1 MKRVRDKYKNFRQMA
16 KRTGNS
22 DDLIPES
29 VIFRKTPTKRK
40 RMTSSNDENEV
51 INSHTNDS
59 DVTHISETQLTPIAE
74 NHDESEGNGY
84 TLISSLIKIVG
95 KSSNFRDLVKQY
107 PFVCTSEGFESQ
119 INGNIAERYEHLH
132 DSHNNYFFTFVT
144 MGSIAFERLSETV
157 YCKDK
162 FGKYKSLLKKSD
174 EMKCCGAFLLLQEM
188 LSTDSTLDIVITNND
203 YISGSRRTC
212 AVINTKKRIID
223 FISKLDSVY
232 CQLYIDGVKFMR
244 SKLVTSIYY
253 AFMSNYAFCSQYEDK
268 SRSLLIAIEKIFM
281 RWNNSTLT
289 EEVKRICDEILI
301 K

>member
-1 MKRVRDKYKNFRQMA
+1 
-16 KRTGNS
+16 
-22 DDLIPES
+22 
-29 VIFRKTPTKRK
+29 
-40 RMTSSNDENEV
+40 
-51 INSHTNDS
+51 
-59 DVTHISETQLTPIAE
+59 
-74 NHDESEGNGY
+74 
-84 TLISSLIKIVG
+84 
-95 KSSNFRDLVKQY
+95 
-107 PFVCTSEGFESQ
+107 
-119 INGNIAERYEHLH
+119 
-132 DSHNNYFFTFVT
+132 
-144 MGSIAFERLSETV
+144 
-157 YCKDK
+157 
-162 FGKYKSLLKKSD
+162 
-174 EMKCCGAFLLLQEM
+174 MKCCGAFLLLQEM